1 MKKILSLTFAALI
14 CVLICA
20 TAMAS
25 VQLTNYEERIGEAQT
40 IIDGLTDGEPSAK
53 EILNGLAQIK
63 RLLPS
68 SEEVEV
74 RGRFVRVD
82 NKWLHEAVDNVIR
95 NIDGD
100 TDDRWSMLIDIYLRL
115 SFLQDR
121 LEKSVSPTVLQTNDH
136 QARLEQILARPEY
149 RKDEA
154 KESMVKKWIQRLMAA
169 LDNFLSGIN
178 FGRQKTP
185 SGSLMVPGFRI
196 LLLVLL
202 LTALIIGL
210 FQLMKRLR
218 SRLKSEEEKE
228 TRQVLGEEIEVNLT
242 STEILARANEL
253 ARQGDYRSAIR
264 RAYIALLYELEL
276 RGKLRLHRSKTNRD
290 YLEAIRREQAIF
302 PVFSTMTRTFETV
315 WYGQITVSGEHFDDF
330 VDRYHQT
337 VEKS

>member
-14 CVLICA
+14 CVLIGA
-20 TAMAS
+20 TARAS

-40 IIDGLTDGEPSAK
+40 IIDGLTDGEPSPN

-100 TDDRWSMLIDIYLRL
+100 TDDRWSRLIDIYLRL
-115 SFLQDR
+115 SFLLDR
-121 LEKSVSPTVLQTNDH
+121 LEKSASPTVVQTEDH

-149 RKDEA
+149 GKDEA
-154 KESMVKKWIQRLMAA
+154 KESMIKKWFQRMMVA
-169 LDNFLSGIN
+169 LDKFLSGLDL
-178 FGRQKTP
+178 GRPKTP
-185 SGSLMVPGFRI
+185 GGSVMVPGFRI
-196 LLLVLL
+196 LLFVLL
-202 LTALIIGL
+202 LAALIIGL
-210 FQLMKRLR
+210 FHLMKRLR
-218 SRLKSEEEKE
+218 SRSKSENENQ

-242 STEILARANEL
+242 SAEILARANEL

-302 PVFSTMTRTFETV
+302 PVFFNMTRTFEKV
-315 WYGQITVSGEHFDDF
+315 WYGEITVSGEHFDDF
-330 VDRYHQT
+330 VNRYHQT
-337 VEKS
+337 VGKS